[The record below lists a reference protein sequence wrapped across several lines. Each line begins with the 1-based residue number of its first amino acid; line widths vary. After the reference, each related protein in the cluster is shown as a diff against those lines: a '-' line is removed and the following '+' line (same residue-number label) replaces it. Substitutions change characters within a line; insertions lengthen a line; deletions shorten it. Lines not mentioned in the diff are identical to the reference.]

1 MNIIFY
7 MKVDAIFFKELLDIF
22 FNDHFVM
29 ILYKIRLALLLKL
42 HIQNNIFKN
51 ILKSIKI

>member
-29 ILYKIRLALLLKL
+29 ILYKMRLALLLKL
-42 HIQNNIFKN
+42 HIQNNIFKD
-51 ILKSIKI
+51 ILKSIQI